1 MRCGAVKRVLR
12 HESTRF
18 ETGRVCPT
26 AVGWV
31 KEWVQRGR
39 WVGEVSGWVMGGQAG
54 SSGSSGVGRGTKQA
68 VSDDGQDDDDDRRDL
83 ARGALGGV

>member
-1 MRCGAVKRVLR
+1 MTHKKLNNYLPGSVYTCTVCARGLMQHGAVQCGAVKRVLQ

-31 KEWVQRGR
+31 KEWGR
-39 WVGEVSGWVMGGQAG
+39 QGQWASEVSGSVR
-54 SSGSSGVGRGTKQA
+54 SVGR
-68 VSDDGQDDDDDRRDL
+68 
-83 ARGALGGV
+83 